1 MTCSLRS
8 VYCYLSVLAECL
20 CSLWSSTLVVVLICL
35 SFLRAK
41 NTKTDPFLLC
51 KNKSPMFRLQ
61 KMFLRSFVTEKFGT
75 KSVTD
80 EIAEGKNPL
89 CPMTCIN
96 NTLRF
101 SSCIASRT
109 HLLLKNTLVTHLDI
123 HTVILEIRFK
133 QTIDCFAIARW
144 LIVRQFNK
152 LFCLASQFIEAGN
165 SNCLVSNET

>member
-1 MTCSLRS
+1 MIVDSRRSAYLLIIPTCKKH
-8 VYCYLSVLAECL
+8 
-20 CSLWSSTLVVVLICL
+20 
-35 SFLRAK
+35 K
-41 NTKTDPFLLC
+41 NRPLP
-51 KNKSPMFRLQ
+51 SLQ
-61 KMFLRSFVTEKFGT
+61 KQITNVSFTKNVFKSFVTEKSGA